1 MELLIVAGEHDRLA
15 AELLDYAS
23 DVDVEARIL
32 SVEAASR
39 LFTVHVTEDG
49 STVSPEIPTFLRPYS
64 TAPMRTGVDEAFVQ
78 GECSATLLAACAL
91 TKAPVINRPSARGY
105 VGRLTASGRLNE
117 LRANVAG
124 GSIEIFSSDA
134 GNPGQC
140 PPDETW
146 YVQDVWTGE
155 ATAWP
160 AVPTSGGPYR
170 GRWSVADPVFEIVT
184 GLNGQAWRASTMPLE
199 HLDLERATLDLLG
212 AVDLAFGTAI
222 WRIDRAFN
230 TASLVRVDPFPP
242 LDYVQFVWPALGPA
256 LVEALTQ

>member
-1 MELLIVAGEHDRLA
+1 MELLIVAGAHDRLA
-15 AELLDYAS
+15 AELLDYAT
-23 DVDVEARIL
+23 DVDLDARIL
-32 SVEAASR
+32 SVEDASR

-64 TAPMRTGVDEAFVQ
+64 TAPTRTGVDEAFAQ

-91 TKAPVINRPSARGY
+91 TSAPVINRPSARGY

-117 LRANVAG
+117 LRTYVAG
-124 GSIEIFSSDA
+124 GSVEIFSSAADD
-134 GNPGQC
+134 PGQC
-140 PPDETW
+140 PRDEVW

-160 AVPTSGGPYR
+160 VLPASSGPFR
-170 GRWSVADPVFEIVT
+170 GRWSAADPVYEIVT
-184 GLNGQAWRASTMPLE
+184 GLNEQAWRASTMPLD
-199 HLDLERATLDLLG
+199 HLNLEQATLDLLRG
-212 AVDLAFGTAI
+212 VDLAFGTAI
-222 WRIDRAFN
+222 WRIDREF
-230 TASLVRVDPFPP
+230 TAATLVRVDPFPP